1 MTDPVDHWD
10 LIWQIGLISALL
22 YFVIVEGVAIATHR
36 MDRTLSE
43 RLRAWLGI
51 YPVRPWR
58 KLGGLLFAVGL
69 GGGAVVLIWH
79 ILVP

>member
-1 MTDPVDHWD
+1 MNDLADHWD
-10 LIWQIGLISALL
+10 TVWKIGLYGALI
-22 YFVIVEGVAIATHR
+22 YFLAVEGVALATHR

-51 YPVRPWR
+51 FPVRPWR
-58 KLGGLLFAVGL
+58 KLGGLLFAVVV

-79 ILVP
+79 ILTP